1 VILGAAEGRPL
12 DRDEFAKRY
21 LDVIRAYLGARW
33 RGSALHPEID
43 DATQDVF
50 LECFKE
56 NGALTRID
64 REKGGGFRTYL
75 FAIARNVARRLE
87 QRQVRSRE
95 RQAPSDLEVPG
106 KQEPAS
112 RAFDRA
118 WAQAIMRQATY
129 LLAKRA
135 QAGGATAQ
143 RRVELLRMR
152 FTDGRPTREIAE
164 KWGLKPAQVQYEY
177 KCARDD
183 FQAALIDV
191 VRQHDPDGAA
201 EEECVR
207 LLALLG

>member
-1 VILGAAEGRPL
+1 MILGAAEGRPL

-21 LDVIRAYLGARW
+21 VEVIRAYLGARW
-33 RGSALHPEID
+33 RGSPLRAEID

-64 REKGGGFRTYL
+64 RERGGGFRTYL

-95 RQAPSDLEVPG
+95 QQAPSDLEVSG

-118 WAQAIMRQATY
+118 WAQTIMRQATY
-129 LLAKRA
+129 LLTKRA
-135 QAGGATAQ
+135 QAGGATAR

-152 FTDGRPTREIAE
+152 FTDGQPTREIAE

>member
-1 VILGAAEGRPL
+1 
-12 DRDEFAKRY
+12 
-21 LDVIRAYLGARW
+21 
-33 RGSALHPEID
+33 
-43 DATQDVF
+43 
-50 LECFKE
+50 
-56 NGALTRID
+56 
-64 REKGGGFRTYL
+64 
-75 FAIARNVARRLE
+75 
-87 QRQVRSRE
+87 
-95 RQAPSDLEVPG
+95 
-106 KQEPAS
+106 
-112 RAFDRA
+112 
-118 WAQAIMRQATY
+118 MRQATY